1 MRFAFLVLLITGQCQ
16 AYSVLTHEA
25 IIDSLWESNIR
36 PLLLK
41 RFPNATPEQLK
52 EAHAYVY
59 GGSLVQDLGYVPLGS
74 KNFSNLAHYVRSGDF
89 VTTLIDQASSLD
101 EYAFAL
107 GTLAHYSSDSSGH
120 PVINRIEPTIYKKLH
135 RKYGPVVT
143 YEDDPSAH
151 LKTEF
156 SLDVIQVARGLYA
169 PDAYHGFIGFEVA
182 QAALERGFETTYGI
196 PLNDLFLSED
206 LAIGTYRFSVGKLVP
221 EMTRVAWS
229 SKREDIE
236 NLSPGITR
244 AKFVYSLPGKEYKRY
259 WDEKYRQPG
268 FFARFLAF
276 LFRLIPTFGPFKP
289 LGFRP
294 VPEQGEK
301 MFLQAY
307 ATSVARYRTYLVE
320 VGSGKLKLA
329 EINLDTGGET
339 RAGRY
344 KLADQSYE
352 WLVGKLADRH
362 FDKVSPELR
371 ADILNYFSHGPAPTM
386 SKKTMAQLEELRSAP
401 VAEPSGPPSDS
412 RPAGGSN

>member
-1 MRFAFLVLLITGQCQ
+1 MRFASLLVLIAGQCQ

-25 IIDSLWESNIR
+25 VIDSLWESNIR

-41 RFPNATPEQLK
+41 RFPNSTPEQLK

-74 KNFSNLAHYVRSGDF
+74 KDFSNLAHYVRSGDF
-89 VTTLIDQASSLD
+89 VTTLIGQASSLND
-101 EYAFAL
+101 FAFAL

-135 RKYGPVVT
+135 RKYGSVVT

-196 PLNDLFLSED
+196 PLSDLFLSED
-206 LAIGTYRFSVGKLVP
+206 LAIGTYRFSVGKLIP

-236 NLSPGITR
+236 NLSPGITK

-259 WDEKYRQPG
+259 WNQEYSQPG
-268 FFARFLAF
+268 IFARFLAF

-289 LGFRP
+289 LGFEP
-294 VPEQGEK
+294 VPQQGEQ

-307 ATSVARYRTYLVE
+307 AASVERYRTLLTE

-329 EINLDTGGET
+329 EINLDTGAET

-362 FDKVSPELR
+362 FDKMSPELR
-371 ADILNYFSHGPAPTM
+371 ADILNYFSRGSVPKM
-386 SKKTMAQLEELRSAP
+386 SKKTMAQIEELRSAP
-401 VAEPSGPPSDS
+401 LTQPAGS
-412 RPAGGSN
+412 RSSSTPAGGSN